1 MWYSPSHGLIKTPRA
16 ISKDGIQHTA
26 NIFRLWSKAELANI
40 GFHPARL
47 SVTDHRYY
55 NTSGEIHIFD
65 NATSEWVVSYG
76 SSEKNADDL
85 KVQMKAE
92 VKQIA
97 SSKLSHS
104 DWMSIREH
112 DGGTVMPED
121 WKTYR
126 ADVRATSNEKEA
138 EIDALTDLDSV
149 KAYQNYIIVEVRY
162 LSSHVDVDGSETIGP
177 ETASNTR
184 EVDQTSW
191 GFPDAPDAEVDPYH
205 VRYE

>member
-1 MWYSPSHGLIKTPRA
+1 MWYSPSHGLIKTPRS
-16 ISKDGIQHTA
+16 ITKNGVQHPA
-26 NIFRLWSKAELANI
+26 QIFRQWSKEKLADM

-47 SVTDHRYY
+47 SVADHRYY
-55 NTSGEIHIFD
+55 NTSGEEYNFD
-65 NATSEWVVSYG
+65 DATSEWVVSYG
-76 SSEKNADDL
+76 SSEK
-85 KVQMKAE
+85 KVDAIKESMKAK
-92 VKQIA
+92 VKSIA
-97 SSKLSHS
+97 SSTLSAS

-112 DGGTVMPED
+112 DGGTAMPAD

-138 EIDALTDLDSV
+138 EIDALVDLDAV

-162 LSSHVDVDGSETIGP
+162 LSSYVDGVETIGP
-177 ETASNTR
+177 ETSSNAR

-191 GFPDAPDAEVDPYH
+191 GFPDAPDAEADPYH

>member
-16 ISKDGIQHTA
+16 ISKDGVDYPPQ
-26 NIFRLWSKAELANI
+26 IFRKFSKAELANI

-47 SVTDHRYY
+47 SVADHRYY
-55 NTSGEIHIFD
+55 VTSGEEYNFD
-65 NATSEWVVSYG
+65 DATSEWVVSYG
-76 SSEKNADDL
+76 SSEKNVDDL
-85 KVQMKAE
+85 KVQMKSK
-92 VKQIA
+92 VKSIA
-97 SSKLSHS
+97 SSTLSHS
-104 DWMSIREH
+104 DWLRIREE
-112 DGGTVMPED
+112 DGGTTMPSD

-138 EIDALTDLDSV
+138 EIDALVDLDAV

-162 LSSHVDVDGSETIGP
+162 LSTYVDDVETIGP
-177 ETASNTR
+177 ETSSHSR

-191 GFPDAPDAEVDPYH
+191 GFPSAPDAEADPYH

>member
-16 ISKDGIQHTA
+16 ISKDGIQHPA
-26 NIFRLWSKAELANI
+26 NIFRLWSKAELSNI

-47 SVTDHRYY
+47 SVADHRYY
-55 NTSGEIHIFD
+55 NTSGAEYNFD
-65 NATSEWVVSYG
+65 DATSEWVVSYG

-85 KVQMKAE
+85 KVQMKKK

-97 SSKLSHS
+97 SSILTHS
-104 DWMSIREH
+104 DWLRIREE
-112 DGGTVMPED
+112 DGGTTMPAD

-126 ADVRATSNEKEA
+126 ADVRATSNIKEA
-138 EIDALTDLDSV
+138 EINALLDLDAV

-162 LSSHVDVDGSETIGP
+162 LSTYVDDVETIGP
-177 ETASNTR
+177 ETASHSR

-191 GFPDAPDAEVDPYH
+191 GFPAAPDAEADPYH

>member
-16 ISKDGIQHTA
+16 ISKDGIQHPA
-26 NIFRLWSKAELANI
+26 QIFRLWSKAELANI

-47 SVTDHRYY
+47 SVADHRYY
-55 NTSGEIHIFD
+55 NTSGEEYSFD
-65 NATSEWVVSYG
+65 DATSEWVVSYG

-85 KVQMKAE
+85 KVQMKKK

-97 SSKLSHS
+97 SSILTHS
-104 DWMSIREH
+104 DWLRIREE
-112 DGGTVMPED
+112 DGGTAMPAD
-121 WKTYR
+121 WKTFR
-126 ADVRATSNEKEA
+126 ADVRATSNMKEA

-162 LSSHVDVDGSETIGP
+162 LSSYVDGVETIGP
-177 ETASNTR
+177 ETSSNAR
-184 EVDQTSW
+184 EVDQVSFGWPT
-191 GFPDAPDAEVDPYH
+191 APDYADPYH

>member
-16 ISKDGIQHTA
+16 ISKDGIQHPA
-26 NIFRLWSKAELANI
+26 QIFRLWSKAELANI

-47 SVTDHRYY
+47 SVADHRYY
-55 NTSGEIHIFD
+55 NTSSENYNFD
-65 NATSEWVVSYG
+65 GTTSEWVVSYG

-85 KVQMKAE
+85 KVQMKRK

-97 SSKLSHS
+97 SSILTHS
-104 DWMSIREH
+104 DWLRIREE
-112 DGGTVMPED
+112 DGGTAMPAD
-121 WKTYR
+121 WKTFR
-126 ADVRATSNEKEA
+126 ADVRATSNIKEA
-138 EIDALTDLDSV
+138 EINALLDLDAV

-162 LSSHVDVDGSETIGP
+162 LSSYVDDVETIGP
-177 ETASNTR
+177 ETSSNTR

-191 GFPDAPDAEVDPYH
+191 GFPAAPDAEADPYH

>member
-16 ISKDGIQHTA
+16 ISKDGIQHPA
-26 NIFRLWSKAELANI
+26 QIFRLWSKAELANI

-47 SVTDHRYY
+47 SVADHRYY
-55 NTSGEIHIFD
+55 NTSGEEYNFD
-65 NATSEWVVSYG
+65 DRTSEWVVSYG

-85 KVQMKAE
+85 KVQMKKK

-97 SSKLSHS
+97 SSILTHS

-112 DGGTVMPED
+112 DGGTAMPED
-121 WKTYR
+121 WKTHR
-126 ADVRATSNEKEA
+126 AEVRATSNEKEA
-138 EIDALTDLDSV
+138 EINALLDLDAV

-162 LSSHVDVDGSETIGP
+162 LSTYVDGVETIGP
-177 ETASNTR
+177 ETSSNAR

-191 GFPDAPDAEVDPYH
+191 GFPAAPDAEADPYH